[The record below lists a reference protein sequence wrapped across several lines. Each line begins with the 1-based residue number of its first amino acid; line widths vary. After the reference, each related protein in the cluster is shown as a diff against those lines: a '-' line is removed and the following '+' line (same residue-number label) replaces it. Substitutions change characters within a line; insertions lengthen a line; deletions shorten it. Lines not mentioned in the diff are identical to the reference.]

1 MLSYWMNNLQDLKT
15 SKNIFVSIGDF
26 KIRDNKEHR
35 SMIYEHPFYN
45 LDTFLGQ
52 KNVDG
57 IQGLNNTFYC
67 GAYLGYGFHE
77 DGINSALKVS
87 KLIEK

>member
-1 MLSYWMNNLQDLKT
+1 
-15 SKNIFVSIGDF
+15 
-26 KIRDNKEHR
+26 
-35 SMIYEHPFYN
+35 MIYEHPFYN
-45 LDTFLGQ
+45 LDTFKGQ

-87 KLIEK
+87 KLIER

>member
-1 MLSYWMNNLQDLKT
+1 M
-15 SKNIFVSIGDF
+15 SIRF
-26 KIRDNKEHR
+26 KFR
-35 SMIYEHPFYN
+35 YFP
-45 LDTFLGQ
+45 GQ

-67 GAYLGYGFHE
+67 GAYLGFGFHE

-87 KLIEK
+87 KLIER